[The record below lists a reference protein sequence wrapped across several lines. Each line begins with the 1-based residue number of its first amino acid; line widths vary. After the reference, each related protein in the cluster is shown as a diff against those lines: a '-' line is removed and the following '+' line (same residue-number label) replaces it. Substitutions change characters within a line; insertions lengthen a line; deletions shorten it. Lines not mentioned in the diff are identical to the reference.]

1 MRFTMS
7 VKSSEA
13 LPSQVVQVVTK
24 VIEEQRAGKGHI
36 FVRPDRKGR
45 IGSPKGTVPFVRGL
59 VRTLL
64 GMS

>member
-1 MRFTMS
+1 MRFTLA

-36 FVRPDRKGR
+36 FLDHTA
-45 IGSPKGTVPFVRGL
+45 KGTLEAQRAQYP
-59 VRTLL
+59 LL
-64 GMS
+64 EA

>member
-1 MRFTMS
+1 MRFTPS

-36 FVRPDRKGR
+36 FFRPDCKGH
-45 IGSPKGTVPFVRGL
+45 IGSQRAQYP
-59 VRTLL
+59 LL
-64 GMS
+64 EA

>member
-1 MRFTMS
+1 MYLRSIVCIMRFTLA

-36 FVRPDRKGR
+36 F
-45 IGSPKGTVPFVRGL
+45 
-59 VRTLL
+59 
-64 GMS
+64 

>member
-24 VIEEQRAGKGHI
+24 VFEEQRAGKGHI
-36 FVRPDRKGR
+36 FLRPDRKGTLEAQR
-45 IGSPKGTVPFVRGL
+45 VRYP
-59 VRTLL
+59 LL
-64 GMS
+64 EAL